1 MVLNAEDLTIH
12 AVNPAYKQLLGTRD
26 IMNLPLTAVFSGTD
40 VDRLIKDLKSAV
52 RKGES
57 VNTAPLEASINGDDG
72 ADSRRFVHTIVP
84 ISDSTGANISR
95 LFVYSER
102 VG

>member
-1 MVLNAEDLTIH
+1 MVLNAEDLTIY
-12 AVNPAYKQLLGTRD
+12 AVNPAYKELLGTRD
-26 IMNLPLTAVFSGTD
+26 IINLPLTAVFSGKD
-40 VDRLIKDLKSAV
+40 IDQFIKVLRMAV

-57 VNTAPLEASINGDDG
+57 VNTAPLGASIDGDNG

-102 VG
+102 VE